1 MQLFTGLDS
10 NIFIDETISYLKNKL
25 KNDTVILGLS
35 GGVDSTVAAILLH
48 HAIGENLHC
57 IFVDNGLLR
66 KGEFDEVLNQY
77 KDMGLNVVGVDAS
90 NNFYKSL
97 KGICEPEKSGNVLE
111 KLLLMFL
118 ITRQIKLRT

>member
-1 MQLFTGLDS
+1 M
-10 NIFIDETISYLKNKL
+10 
-25 KNDTVILGLS
+25 S

-77 KDMGLNVVGVDAS
+77 KDMGLNVVGVDAEITFI
-90 NNFYKSL
+90 NLL
-97 KGICEPEKSGNVLE
+97 KEFVNRRKSGNVLE

-118 ITRQIKLRT
+118 IARQIKLRT